1 MACHGAYCLLIEE
14 GEPST
19 FQDDVSSSGAFLGFF
34 TNRVKKFRIFHL
46 GVYLKKLLSCYNF
59 LIFSTEVVKIYM
71 TSV

>member
-46 GVYLKKLLSCYNF
+46 GVYLKKLPKKYMLQLFYLF
-59 LIFSTEVVKIYM
+59 FIF
-71 TSV
+71 